1 VEDVALIRCVC
12 LSSLVGKI
20 SDWVLEQRINIK
32 ICVKLGKNASDTGAV
47 LSKAYGEEDMKK
59 PHVFE

>member
-1 VEDVALIRCVC
+1 VC